1 MLSEWYLKRRYEEGR
16 AEGEA
21 RMSKAWEEWLK
32 RRTEA
37 EEAGVEFNE
46 PPPSSRNGK

>member
-1 MLSEWYLKRRYEEGR
+1 MLSERYLKRRYEEGM

-21 RMSKAWEEWLK
+21 RVSKVWEAWLK

-37 EEAGVEFNE
+37 EEAGEEFRE
-46 PPPSSRNGK
+46 PPPSCRNGK